1 MRKIDLWLKI
11 ILNSK
16 KYFLNDFRELPA
28 KREAGVQPRGTI
40 RPQRN
45 ATSALGLPVTKAQ
58 STYEK
63 MLRVPVNSQRNGD
76 AQGT

>member
-28 KREAGVQPRGTI
+28 KREAGV
-40 RPQRN
+40 
-45 ATSALGLPVTKAQ
+45 
-58 STYEK
+58 
-63 MLRVPVNSQRNGD
+63 
-76 AQGT
+76 